1 LSRQVST
8 SAGRPYGVERTARV
22 LEVPRSTV
30 YARRRAAARTGP
42 PARRGPRTA
51 LTDEALLAEIRAAL
65 AETPWVGEG
74 YRKVWAMLR
83 HRGVRTSR
91 GRVLRLMR
99 EHRLL
104 APHRAGNAR
113 GPRAHDGTITTQ
125 RPDEMWGVDATQV
138 VTTREGTAT
147 VFVGVDHCS
156 AECVSL
162 RASRRGTR
170 FEAIDALRQG
180 VVERFGAHDEGV
192 ARGLTVRHDH
202 GSPFVAE
209 LFQRELRFVGAA
221 SSPAFVREPEGNGVA
236 ERFIRTLKEQL
247 LWIRRFASVAE
258 LQAALDDFRHRY
270 NETWLLQR
278 HGYRAPAAVG
288 RALRAREAA

>member
-1 LSRQVST
+1 MSRELST
-8 SAGRPYGVERTARV
+8 SSGRPYGVERTARV

-30 YARRRAAARTGP
+30 YARRKAATRTEP
-42 PARRGPRTA
+42 PGKRGPRTA
-51 LTDEALLAEIRAAL
+51 LTDEALVAAIRGVL

-83 HRGVRTSR
+83 RAGVRSSR

-99 EHRLL
+99 EHQLL
-104 APHRAGNAR
+104 APHRAGNAH
-113 GPRAHDGTITTQ
+113 GPKAHDGTITTE
-125 RPDEMWGVDATQV
+125 RPDEMWGIDATQV
-138 VTTREGTAT
+138 VTTVEGTAT

-156 AECVSL
+156 TECVSL
-162 RASRRGTR
+162 RASHRGRR

-180 VVERFGAHDEGV
+180 IVERFGAHGEGV

-209 LFQRELRFVGAA
+209 LFQKELRFVGAE

-247 LWIRRFASVAE
+247 LWIRRFDTVE
-258 LQAALDDFRHRY
+258 DLQAALDDFRRRY
-270 NETWLLQR
+270 NETWLVAR
-278 HGYRAPAAVG
+278 HGYVSPAAAG
-288 RALRAREAA
+288 RARRETRAA